1 MYKNEATRAKELNR
15 IFLNSQFKIED
26 IVEPEYPI
34 VALHSNSTIFYGNDA
49 FCELSQYSHDEIIG
63 LNAWRLFS
71 PESTEIIAQKL
82 KEGATGP
89 YLVIAIAK
97 NGTAVKIEIKGKD
110 LEFGNDKARAVFA
123 RIISS

>member
-71 PESTEIIAQKL
+71 PE
-82 KEGATGP
+82 
-89 YLVIAIAK
+89 
-97 NGTAVKIEIKGKD
+97 
-110 LEFGNDKARAVFA
+110 
-123 RIISS
+123 